1 MSSEKTTAIILK
13 AVDYSETSCVITLFT
28 LTSGKISGM
37 AKGARRP
44 KGPFHGAIDVLSI
57 SQVLFLPRKSANL
70 DLLTEARLVRRFR
83 PCQWSLTRLY
93 AGYYLAELLLE
104 TLEPHASMP
113 ELFAQTIR
121 SLDDLQIT
129 EDQWGYLPASAIVM
143 HFELQLLGH
152 LGQQLELEHC
162 GGCGK
167 PIAETGVEKTP
178 RDSRRFF
185 SVIDS
190 SLICPTCASSR
201 RQLMEL
207 NPGQLGFLKALQQPN
222 NDDWKSRSTEALS
235 TRLRDLLDQ
244 HWRALLNRKLK
255 LQPAI
260 RQMLSREKQQTHR
273 FDRRS
278 SDTE

>member
-13 AVDYSETSCVITLFT
+13 VVDYSETSCVITLFT
-28 LTSGKISGM
+28 RTSGKISGL

-57 SQVLFLPRKSANL
+57 SQVLFLPRKSASL

-93 AGYYLAELLLE
+93 AGYYIAELLLE

-113 ELFAQTIR
+113 ELFAQTVR
-121 SLDDLQIT
+121 SLSDLQVT
-129 EDQWGYLPASAIVM
+129 EDQWGYLPASTIVM

-167 PIAETGVEKTP
+167 PIDETTSEA
-178 RDSRRFF
+178 SRRFF

-190 SLICPTCASSR
+190 SLICPACASGR
-201 RQLMEL
+201 RQLIEL
-207 NPGQLGFLKALQQPN
+207 NVEQWQLLKELQNPET
-222 NDDWKSRSTEALS
+222 DGWKARSTEALS

-278 SDTE
+278 SAAD